1 MPKKSAK
8 DEAAPRRRGAKA
20 GVKAAVID
28 VETERTLVM
37 RVLLHSPKDTLAG
50 LVAVAAIAAIVANAL
65 FLQTGRHPA
74 PMFGT
79 VINLPAPSSV
89 PLSNPL
95 PRPRPVGADTSPL
108 EPRATEF
115 RVEPKPAEPKPAE
128 PKPAEHKLA
137 EKAPEKPVE
146 ATASTRSNDP
156 MTNLVKATT
165 STPPAAVRPPAPI
178 PALSPA
184 ARRIAGVQRALSE
197 YGYGNLKITGSMSGE
212 TQAAIQKFERE
223 HKMQVTGQVSDRLL
237 RELAAAI
244 GHPVE

>member
-1 MPKKSAK
+1 MPRKSAK

-20 GVKAAVID
+20 AAVD
-28 VETERTLVM
+28 VETERNLVM
-37 RVLLHSPKDTLAG
+37 RVLLNSPKDTLAG
-50 LVAVAAIAAIVANAL
+50 LVAAAAISAIVANAL

-89 PLSNPL
+89 PLSNPM

-115 RVEPKPAEPKPAE
+115 RVEPKPAERAV
-128 PKPAEHKLA
+128 

-156 MTNLVKATT
+156 MTSLVKATT
-165 STPPAAVRPPAPI
+165 STPPAALRPPAPI
-178 PALSPA
+178 PAQSPA

-197 YGYGNLKITGSMSGE
+197 YGYGNLKITGTMGGE
-212 TQAAIQKFERE
+212 TQSAIQKFERE
-223 HKMQVTGQVSDRLL
+223 HKMPVTGQVSDRLL

>member
-8 DEAAPRRRGAKA
+8 DEAAPRRRGAKGGA
-20 GVKAAVID
+20 KAAVID
-28 VETERTLVM
+28 IETERNLVM

-50 LVAVAAIAAIVANAL
+50 LVAVAAIGAIVANAL

-95 PRPRPVGADTSPL
+95 PRPRPVGAETSPL

-115 RVEPKPAEPKPAE
+115 RAEPKPAE
-128 PKPAEHKLA
+128 RAA

-146 ATASTRSNDP
+146 ATASTPRAADP
-156 MTNLVKATT
+156 LTNLVKQTT
-165 STPPAAVRPPAPI
+165 STPPSVARPPAPI
-178 PALSPA
+178 PVQHGPA
-184 ARRIAGVQRALSE
+184 ARRIVGVQRALSE
-197 YGYGNLKITGSMSGE
+197 YGYGNLKITGAMSGE
-212 TQAAIQKFERE
+212 TQSAIQKFERE

-237 RELAAAI
+237 RELSAAI

>member
-1 MPKKSAK
+1 VPKKSAK
-8 DEAAPRRRGAKA
+8 DESARRRRGAKA
-20 GVKAAVID
+20 AVVD
-28 VETERTLVM
+28 VETERNLVL

-50 LVAVAAIAAIVANAL
+50 LVAVAAIGAIVANAL

-79 VINLPAPSSV
+79 VINLPAPSSAS
-89 PLSNPL
+89 LSNPL

-115 RVEPKPAEPKPAE
+115 RAEPRPAEPRPAE
-128 PKPAEHKLA
+128 RAA

-156 MTNLVKATT
+156 MTNLVKQTT
-165 STPPAAVRPPAPI
+165 STPPSAMRPPAPI
-178 PALSPA
+178 PVPQSPA

-197 YGYGNLKITGSMSGE
+197 YGYGNLKITGTMSGE
-212 TQAAIQKFERE
+212 TQSAIQKFERE

-237 RELAAAI
+237 RELGAAI

>member
-1 MPKKSAK
+1 VPKKSAK
-8 DEAAPRRRGAKA
+8 DETAPRRRGA
-20 GVKAAVID
+20 KAAVID
-28 VETERTLVM
+28 VETERNLVL

-50 LVAVAAIAAIVANAL
+50 LVAVAAIGAIVANAL

-79 VINLPAPSSV
+79 VINLPAPSSLA
-89 PLSNPL
+89 LSNPL

-115 RVEPKPAEPKPAE
+115 RAEPKPAE
-128 PKPAEHKLA
+128 RA
-137 EKAPEKPVE
+137 EKPPEKPVD
-146 ATASTRSNDP
+146 ATASTPRSGDP
-156 MTNLVKATT
+156 MTNLVKQTISA
-165 STPPAAVRPPAPI
+165 PPSVARPPAPI
-178 PALSPA
+178 PLQQSAA

-197 YGYGNLKITGSMSGE
+197 YGYGNLKVTGAMSGE
-212 TQAAIQKFERE
+212 TQSAIQKFERE

-237 RELAAAI
+237 RELGAAI

>member
-20 GVKAAVID
+20 AVID
-28 VETERTLVM
+28 VETERNLVM

-50 LVAVAAIAAIVANAL
+50 LVAVAAVGAIVANAL

-79 VINLPAPSSV
+79 VINFPAPSSAT
-89 PLSNPL
+89 LSNPL

-115 RVEPKPAEPKPAE
+115 RAESKPVERA
-128 PKPAEHKLA
+128 A
-137 EKAPEKPVE
+137 EKPPEKSVE
-146 ATASTRSNDP
+146 ATASTRSSDP

-165 STPPAAVRPPAPI
+165 STPPSALRPPAPI
-178 PALSPA
+178 PAQSPA

-197 YGYGNLKITGSMSGE
+197 YGYGNLKITGTMSGE

-237 RELAAAI
+237 RELGAAI

>member
-1 MPKKSAK
+1 VPKKSAK

-20 GVKAAVID
+20 AVID
-28 VETERTLVM
+28 VETERNLVL

-50 LVAVAAIAAIVANAL
+50 LVAVAAIGAIVANAL

-79 VINLPAPSSV
+79 VINLPAPSSMA
-89 PLSNPL
+89 LSNPL

-115 RVEPKPAEPKPAE
+115 RAEPKPAE
-128 PKPAEHKLA
+128 PRPADKP
-137 EKAPEKPVE
+137 PERPVE
-146 ATASTRSNDP
+146 ATASTPRSGDP
-156 MTNLVKATT
+156 MTNLVKQTISA
-165 STPPAAVRPPAPI
+165 PPSVARPPAPI
-178 PALSPA
+178 PLQQGPA

-197 YGYGNLKITGSMSGE
+197 YGYGNLKITGAMGAE
-212 TQAAIQKFERE
+212 TQSAIQKFERE
-223 HKMQVTGQVSDRLL
+223 HKMQVTGQLSDRLL
-237 RELAAAI
+237 RELGAAI

>member
-8 DEAAPRRRGAKA
+8 DEAAPRRRGAKGGA
-20 GVKAAVID
+20 KAAVID
-28 VETERTLVM
+28 VETERNLVM

-50 LVAVAAIAAIVANAL
+50 LVAVAAISAIVANAL

-79 VINLPAPSSV
+79 VINLPAPSPV
-89 PLSNPL
+89 PLSNPM

-108 EPRATEF
+108 EPKATEF
-115 RVEPKPAEPKPAE
+115 RVEPKP
-128 PKPAEHKLA
+128 A

-146 ATASTRSNDP
+146 ATASTPRSGSDP
-156 MTNLVKATT
+156 MTNLVKQTT
-165 STPPAAVRPPAPI
+165 SVPPSVAIARPPAPI
-178 PALSPA
+178 PVQQSPA
-184 ARRIAGVQRALSE
+184 AKRVAGVQRALSE
-197 YGYGNLKITGSMSGE
+197 YGYGNLKITGAMGAE
-212 TQAAIQKFERE
+212 TQSAIQKFERE

-237 RELAAAI
+237 RELGAAI

>member
-8 DEAAPRRRGAKA
+8 DEPAPRRRGA
-20 GVKAAVID
+20 KAAVID
-28 VETERTLVM
+28 VETERNPVM

-50 LVAVAAIAAIVANAL
+50 LVAVAAVAAIVANAL

-79 VINLPAPSSV
+79 VINLPAPSSAS
-89 PLSNPL
+89 LSNPL

-115 RVEPKPAEPKPAE
+115 RAEPKPVERA
-128 PKPAEHKLA
+128 A
-137 EKAPEKPVE
+137 EKPPEKPVE
-146 ATASTRSNDP
+146 ATASTRSSDP

-165 STPPAAVRPPAPI
+165 SAPPSALRPPAPI
-178 PALSPA
+178 PLQSPA

-197 YGYGNLKITGSMSGE
+197 YGYGNLKITGTMSGE
-212 TQAAIQKFERE
+212 TQSAIQKFERE

-237 RELAAAI
+237 RELGAAI
-244 GHPVE
+244 GHPVD

>member
-8 DEAAPRRRGAKA
+8 DDAAPRRRGA
-20 GVKAAVID
+20 KAAVID
-28 VETERTLVM
+28 VETERNLVM

-50 LVAVAAIAAIVANAL
+50 LVAVGAIAAIVANAL
-65 FLQTGRHPA
+65 LLQTGRHPA

-115 RVEPKPAEPKPAE
+115 RAEPKPSE
-128 PKPAEHKLA
+128 LKPSELKPAERAA
-137 EKAPEKPVE
+137 EKAPEKSVE

-165 STPPAAVRPPAPI
+165 STPPTALRPPAPI
-178 PALSPA
+178 PAQGLA

-197 YGYGNLKITGSMSGE
+197 YGYGNLKITGTMNGE

-223 HKMQVTGQVSDRLL
+223 HKMQVTGQLSDRLL

>member
-8 DEAAPRRRGAKA
+8 DQAAPRRRGA
-20 GVKAAVID
+20 KAAVID
-28 VETERTLVM
+28 VETERNLVM

-50 LVAVAAIAAIVANAL
+50 LVAVAAIGAIVANAL

-89 PLSNPL
+89 SLSNPL

-108 EPRATEF
+108 EPKATEF
-115 RVEPKPAEPKPAE
+115 RVEPKPAERAAEKPA
-128 PKPAEHKLA
+128 
-137 EKAPEKPVE
+137 EKPVE
-146 ATASTRSNDP
+146 STASTLRPGSDP

-165 STPPAAVRPPAPI
+165 STPPSAMRPPAPI
-178 PALSPA
+178 PVQQSQA
-184 ARRIAGVQRALSE
+184 AKRIAGVQRALSE
-197 YGYGNLKITGSMSGE
+197 YGYGNLKITGAMGAE
-212 TQAAIQKFERE
+212 TQSAIQKFERE

-237 RELAAAI
+237 RELGAAI

>member
-1 MPKKSAK
+1 VPKKSAK

-20 GVKAAVID
+20 AVID
-28 VETERTLVM
+28 VETERNLVL
-37 RVLLHSPKDTLAG
+37 RVLLHSPRDTLAG
-50 LVAVAAIAAIVANAL
+50 LVAVAAIGAIVANAL

-79 VINLPAPSSV
+79 VINLPAPSAV

-115 RVEPKPAEPKPAE
+115 RAEPKPIERA
-128 PKPAEHKLA
+128 A
-137 EKAPEKPVE
+137 EKPPEKPVE

-165 STPPAAVRPPAPI
+165 STPPSALRPPAPI
-178 PALSPA
+178 PAQSPA
-184 ARRIAGVQRALSE
+184 AKRIAGVQRALSE
-197 YGYGNLKITGSMSGE
+197 YGYGNLKITGTMSAE
-212 TQAAIQKFERE
+212 TQSAIQKFERE

-237 RELAAAI
+237 RELAVAI
-244 GHPVE
+244 GRPVE

>member
-20 GVKAAVID
+20 AVID
-28 VETERTLVM
+28 VETERNLVM

-50 LVAVAAIAAIVANAL
+50 LVAVAAITAIVANAL

-89 PLSNPL
+89 PLSNPM

-115 RVEPKPAEPKPAE
+115 RVEPKPVERA
-128 PKPAEHKLA
+128 A

-146 ATASTRSNDP
+146 MTASTRSNDP

-165 STPPAAVRPPAPI
+165 STPPSALRPPAPI
-178 PALSPA
+178 PVQSPA

-197 YGYGNLKITGSMSGE
+197 YGYGNLKITGTMSGE
-212 TQAAIQKFERE
+212 TQSAIQKFERE

>member
-20 GVKAAVID
+20 AVID
-28 VETERTLVM
+28 VETERNLVL

-50 LVAVAAIAAIVANAL
+50 LVAVAAVGAIVANAL

-79 VINLPAPSSV
+79 VINLPAPSSL

-115 RVEPKPAEPKPAE
+115 RAEPKPAE
-128 PKPAEHKLA
+128 RVA

-146 ATASTRSNDP
+146 ATASTPRSGDP
-156 MTNLVKATT
+156 MTNLVKQTISA
-165 STPPAAVRPPAPI
+165 PPSAAIARPPAPI
-178 PALSPA
+178 PVQQSPA

-197 YGYGNLKITGSMSGE
+197 YGYGNLKITGAMGGE
-212 TQAAIQKFERE
+212 TQSAIQKFERE

-237 RELAAAI
+237 RELGAAI

>member
-1 MPKKSAK
+1 VPKKSAK

-20 GVKAAVID
+20 AAVD
-28 VETERTLVM
+28 VETERNLVM

-50 LVAVAAIAAIVANAL
+50 LVAVAAISAIVANAL

-115 RVEPKPAEPKPAE
+115 RAEPKSVEPKSVEPKPVERVAER
-128 PKPAEHKLA
+128 
-137 EKAPEKPVE
+137 APEKPVE
-146 ATASTRSNDP
+146 ATASTPRSADP
-156 MTNLVKATT
+156 LTNLVKQTT
-165 STPPAAVRPPAPI
+165 STPSSVAVARPPAPI
-178 PALSPA
+178 PAQQSPA
-184 ARRIAGVQRALSE
+184 VRRIAGVQRALSE
-197 YGYGNLKITGSMSGE
+197 YGYGNLKVTGAMSGE
-212 TQAAIQKFERE
+212 TQSAIQKFERE

>member
-1 MPKKSAK
+1 M
-8 DEAAPRRRGAKA
+8 
-20 GVKAAVID
+20 
-28 VETERTLVM
+28 L

-50 LVAVAAIAAIVANAL
+50 LVAVAAIGAIVANAL

-79 VINLPAPSSV
+79 VINLPAPSAV

-115 RVEPKPAEPKPAE
+115 RVEPKPAEHA
-128 PKPAEHKLA
+128 A

-156 MTNLVKATT
+156 MTSLVKATA
-165 STPPAAVRPPAPI
+165 STPPSALRPPAPI
-178 PALSPA
+178 PVQSPA

-197 YGYGNLKITGSMSGE
+197 YGYGNLKITGTMSGE

>member
-20 GVKAAVID
+20 AVID
-28 VETERTLVM
+28 VETERNLVL

-50 LVAVAAIAAIVANAL
+50 LVAVAAIGAIVANAL

-79 VINLPAPSSV
+79 VINLPAPSSLA
-89 PLSNPL
+89 LSNPL

-115 RVEPKPAEPKPAE
+115 RAEPKPAE
-128 PKPAEHKLA
+128 RAA
-137 EKAPEKPVE
+137 EKPVD
-146 ATASTRSNDP
+146 ATASTPRSGDP
-156 MTNLVKATT
+156 MTNLVKQTISA
-165 STPPAAVRPPAPI
+165 PPSVARPPAPI
-178 PALSPA
+178 PVQQSAA

-197 YGYGNLKITGSMSGE
+197 YGYGNLKITGAMGAE
-212 TQAAIQKFERE
+212 TQSAIQKFERE
-223 HKMQVTGQVSDRLL
+223 HKMQVSGQLSDRLL
-237 RELAAAI
+237 RELGAAI

>member
-1 MPKKSAK
+1 VPKKSAK

-20 GVKAAVID
+20 AVID
-28 VETERTLVM
+28 VETERNLVL

-50 LVAVAAIAAIVANAL
+50 LVAVAAIGAIVANAL

-79 VINLPAPSSV
+79 VINLPAPSSL

-95 PRPRPVGADTSPL
+95 PRSRPVGADTSPL

-115 RVEPKPAEPKPAE
+115 RAEPKPAE
-128 PKPAEHKLA
+128 RA
-137 EKAPEKPVE
+137 EKSPEKPVE
-146 ATASTRSNDP
+146 ATASTPRSGDP
-156 MTNLVKATT
+156 MTNLVKQTISA
-165 STPPAAVRPPAPI
+165 PPSVARPPAPI
-178 PALSPA
+178 PVQQGPA

-197 YGYGNLKITGSMSGE
+197 YGYGNLKITGAMGAE
-212 TQAAIQKFERE
+212 TQSAIQKFERE

-237 RELAAAI
+237 RELGAAI

>member
-8 DEAAPRRRGAKA
+8 DQAAPRRGGA
-20 GVKAAVID
+20 KAAVID
-28 VETERTLVM
+28 VETERNLVM

-50 LVAVAAIAAIVANAL
+50 LVAVAAIGAIVANAL

-89 PLSNPL
+89 SLSNPL

-108 EPRATEF
+108 EPKATEF
-115 RVEPKPAEPKPAE
+115 RVEPKPAERAAEKPA
-128 PKPAEHKLA
+128 
-137 EKAPEKPVE
+137 EKPVE
-146 ATASTRSNDP
+146 STASTLRPGTDP

-165 STPPAAVRPPAPI
+165 STPPSAMRPPAPI
-178 PALSPA
+178 PVQQSPA
-184 ARRIAGVQRALSE
+184 AKRIAGVQRALSE
-197 YGYGNLKITGSMSGE
+197 YGYGNLKITGAMGAE
-212 TQAAIQKFERE
+212 TQSAIQKFERE

-237 RELAAAI
+237 RELGAAI

>member
-1 MPKKSAK
+1 MPKKPAK

-20 GVKAAVID
+20 AVID
-28 VETERTLVM
+28 VETERNIVL

-50 LVAVAAIAAIVANAL
+50 LVAVAAIGAIVANAL

-79 VINLPAPSSV
+79 VINLPAPSTV

-115 RVEPKPAEPKPAE
+115 RVEPKPAERA
-128 PKPAEHKLA
+128 A

-165 STPPAAVRPPAPI
+165 STPPSALRPPAPI
-178 PALSPA
+178 PVQSPA

-197 YGYGNLKITGSMSGE
+197 YGYGNLKITGTMSGE
-212 TQAAIQKFERE
+212 TQSAIQKFERE

>member
-1 MPKKSAK
+1 VPKKSAN
-8 DEAAPRRRGAKA
+8 DEAAPRRRGAKGGA
-20 GVKAAVID
+20 KAAVID
-28 VETERTLVM
+28 VETERNLVM

-50 LVAVAAIAAIVANAL
+50 LVAVAAIGAIVANAL

-89 PLSNPL
+89 PLSNPI

-108 EPRATEF
+108 EPKATEF
-115 RVEPKPAEPKPAE
+115 RVEPKPAERAAEKPA
-128 PKPAEHKLA
+128 
-137 EKAPEKPVE
+137 EKPVE
-146 ATASTRSNDP
+146 ATASTPRAANDP

-165 STPPAAVRPPAPI
+165 STPPSAIRPPAPI
-178 PALSPA
+178 PQQSPA

-197 YGYGNLKITGSMSGE
+197 YGYGNLKITGTMGGE
-212 TQAAIQKFERE
+212 TQSAIQKFERE
-223 HKMQVTGQVSDRLL
+223 HKMPVTGQVSDRLL

>member
-8 DEAAPRRRGAKA
+8 DDTAPRRRGA
-20 GVKAAVID
+20 KAAVID
-28 VETERTLVM
+28 VETERNLVM

-50 LVAVAAIAAIVANAL
+50 LVAAAAVCAIVANAL

-79 VINLPAPSSV
+79 VINLPAPSAM

-108 EPRATEF
+108 EPKATEF
-115 RVEPKPAEPKPAE
+115 RVEPKPAEKGPA
-128 PKPAEHKLA
+128 
-137 EKAPEKPVE
+137 VE
-146 ATASTRSNDP
+146 ATASTPRAGDP
-156 MTNLVKATT
+156 MANLVKATT
-165 STPPAAVRPPAPI
+165 SAPTPSAVAVARPPAPI
-178 PALSPA
+178 PTQQSPA
-184 ARRIAGVQRALSE
+184 ARRLSGVQRALSE
-197 YGYGNLKITGSMSGE
+197 YGYGQLKVTGTMSGE
-212 TQAAIQKFERE
+212 TQSAIQKFERE
-223 HKMQVTGQVSDRLL
+223 HKMPVTGQVSDRLL

>member
-20 GVKAAVID
+20 AVVD
-28 VETERTLVM
+28 VETERNPVM

-50 LVAVAAIAAIVANAL
+50 LVAVAAIGAIVANAL

-115 RVEPKPAEPKPAE
+115 RAEPKPAE
-128 PKPAEHKLA
+128 RAA

-156 MTNLVKATT
+156 MTNLVKQTT
-165 STPPAAVRPPAPI
+165 STPPSAMRPPAPI
-178 PALSPA
+178 PVPQSPA

-197 YGYGNLKITGSMSGE
+197 FGYGNLKITGTMSGE
-212 TQAAIQKFERE
+212 TQSAIQKFERE
-223 HKMQVTGQVSDRLL
+223 HKMQVTGQLSDRLL
-237 RELAAAI
+237 RELGAAI

>member
-1 MPKKSAK
+1 VPKKSAK

-20 GVKAAVID
+20 AVID
-28 VETERTLVM
+28 VETERNLVL

-50 LVAVAAIAAIVANAL
+50 LVAVAAIGAIVANAL

-79 VINLPAPSSV
+79 VINLPAPSSL

-95 PRPRPVGADTSPL
+95 PRSRPVGADTSPL

-115 RVEPKPAEPKPAE
+115 RAEPKPAE
-128 PKPAEHKLA
+128 RA
-137 EKAPEKPVE
+137 EKPPEKPVD
-146 ATASTRSNDP
+146 ATASTPRSGDP
-156 MTNLVKATT
+156 MTNLVKQTISA
-165 STPPAAVRPPAPI
+165 PPSVVRPPAPI
-178 PALSPA
+178 PVQQGPA

-197 YGYGNLKITGSMSGE
+197 YGYGNLKITGAMGAE
-212 TQAAIQKFERE
+212 TQSAIQKFERE

-237 RELAAAI
+237 RELGAAI

>member
-20 GVKAAVID
+20 AVID
-28 VETERTLVM
+28 VETERNLAM
-37 RVLLHSPKDTLAG
+37 RILLHSPKDTLAG
-50 LVAVAAIAAIVANAL
+50 LVGVAAVSAIVANAL

-79 VINLPAPSSV
+79 VINLPAPSPAS
-89 PLSNPL
+89 LSSPM

-115 RVEPKPAEPKPAE
+115 RVEPKPAE
-128 PKPAEHKLA
+128 
-137 EKAPEKPVE
+137 KAPEKAAE
-146 ATASTRSNDP
+146 TTASTPRSGDP
-156 MTNLVKATT
+156 MTNLVIKSTT
-165 STPPAAVRPPAPI
+165 PTPAAVAIARPPAPI
-178 PALSPA
+178 PVQQSPA
-184 ARRIAGVQRALSE
+184 ARRLAGVQRALSE
-197 YGYGNLKITGSMSGE
+197 YGYGNLKITGTMSGE
-212 TQAAIQKFERE
+212 TQSAIQTFERQ
-223 HKMQVTGQVSDRLL
+223 HKMPVSGQVSDRLL